1 MIASQNST
9 LNFKVV
15 LVGSSGVGKS
25 SLLQRL
31 IDDTFETD
39 VQSTVGVEF
48 KLHDFQVG
56 NETIHLNI
64 WDTAGQEKFRSVAKA
79 YFRNAVGAILAFST
93 TNSQSFLELDS
104 WLNDLHS
111 LALPNAVILLVGN
124 KVDLISERSV
134 TTSEAEDF
142 AERHGIE
149 YLETSAYDG
158 QNVYESF
165 LRLARTI
172 SEKIKRGEIKEVSA
186 INNSSKLVKVNES
199 SAETKK
205 CC

>member
-172 SEKIKRGEIKEVSA
+172 SEKIKRGKIKEVSA